1 MLCIGSCAP
10 LLIQQHI
17 HLSGFNHSWNV
28 YKRGF
33 GDTNS
38 NYWIG
43 NDMLSYLTTNDNYT
57 LRFDLQSRS
66 TGKWFYAEYST
77 FVVLS
82 EAHNYKLQVAGYS
95 GNAGYDSLHRSNGM
109 VFSTNDRDNDQ
120 SEVDPNCAARY
131 GGGFWYKSCFHCGV
145 NTSKSAFYFRWL
157 YLPGGWQLQ
166 KSRMWLQCK

>member
-1 MLCIGSCAP
+1 

-17 HLSGFNHSWNV
+17 HLSGFNRSWNE

-33 GDTNS
+33 GNTNS

-66 TGKWFYAEYST
+66 TGNWYYAEYST

-82 EAHNYKLQVAGYS
+82 EAHKYKLRVAGYS
-95 GNAGYDSLHRSNGM
+95 GNAGQDSFKYHNGV
-109 VFSTNDRDNDQ
+109 VFSTYDRDNDQ
-120 SEVDPNCAARY
+120 SKNPYNNCAAQY
-131 GGGFWYKSCFHCGV
+131 GGGFWHRNCYTCGV
-145 NTSKSAFYFRWL
+145 NNFSKAIKFNWWG
-157 YLPGGWQLQ
+157 LPGGRALQ